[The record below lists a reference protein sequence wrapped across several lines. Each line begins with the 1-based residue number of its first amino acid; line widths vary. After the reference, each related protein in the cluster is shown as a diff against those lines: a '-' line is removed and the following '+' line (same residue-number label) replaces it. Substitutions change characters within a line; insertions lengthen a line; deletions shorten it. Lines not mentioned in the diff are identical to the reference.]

1 MRLFSFIQKSG
12 GSIMENI
19 KVLGIDLAKNVFQL
33 HGADNN
39 GKGVLR
45 KRLGR
50 EKLVEFMANLSPCL
64 VGVEACGGA
73 HYWAR
78 LFGEMGHT
86 VKMMSPQFVKPY
98 VKSNKNDAKDAE
110 AISEAVTRPTM
121 RFVPIKNM
129 AQQDVLL
136 LHRAKELAVKQR
148 TAQANQ
154 IRGFLAEYGII
165 IAQGIHRLVQL
176 PEILDANEDK
186 ISPCSKKIFLQLHEQ
201 LKIYDEQA
209 KYYDKEIREQAKT
222 DPRCVAIQS
231 IEGIGPIT
239 ASAIVATIG
248 DPTVFK
254 NGREVAA
261 WLGLVPQQHSSGN
274 KIVLGSITK
283 RGDRYIRTL
292 LIHGARTVIKTC
304 GNKTDKKSQWIIEKK
319 LRIGFNKTAVA
330 LANKNARTIWAML
343 ATGESYRKPLL
354 IA

>member
-1 MRLFSFIQKSG
+1 MD
-12 GSIMENI
+12 NI

-33 HGADNN
+33 HGTDSN
-39 GKGVLR
+39 GEGVLR
-45 KRLGR
+45 KRLSR
-50 EKLVEFMANLSPCL
+50 EKLVEFMSNLSSCL
-64 VGVEACGGA
+64 VGIEACGGA

-78 LFGEMGHT
+78 LFEEMGHT

-98 VKSNKNDAKDAE
+98 VKSNKNDANDAE
-110 AISEAVTRPTM
+110 AIAEAVTRPTM
-121 RFVPIKNM
+121 RFVAIKKM

-165 IAQGIHRLVQL
+165 VAQGIHRLWKL
-176 PEILDANEDK
+176 PEILDSNEDK
-186 ISPCSKKIFLQLHEQ
+186 ISSCSKRIFLQLYEQ

-248 DPTVFK
+248 DPTVFR

-261 WLGLVPQQHSSGN
+261 WLGLVPQQRSSG
-274 KIVLGSITK
+274 
-283 RGDRYIRTL
+283 
-292 LIHGARTVIKTC
+292 
-304 GNKTDKKSQWIIEKK
+304 
-319 LRIGFNKTAVA
+319 
-330 LANKNARTIWAML
+330 
-343 ATGESYRKPLL
+343 
-354 IA
+354 